1 MATKTESAPAG
12 TADVVRGYFDA
23 LARQDLEAAGDHW
36 APGGMDRLHGLADLR
51 APDDVRDYFAT
62 LFAAFPDFRFEVISM
77 AAEGEL
83 AAVRWRL
90 RATFAGPGRFQGFA
104 PNGATVDLEGCDML
118 TVRDGLIQENHAY
131 TNAADLARQLG
142 ALPPA
147 GSAQE
152 RALTAMVNARTR
164 IAGLLR
170 R

>member
-36 APGGMDRLHGLADLR
+36 ASGGLDRLHGLADLR
-51 APDDVRDYFAT
+51 GPEDVRDYFAA
-62 LFAAFPDFRFEVISM
+62 LFAAFPDFRFDVISM

-83 AAVRWRL
+83 AAVRWRT
-90 RATFAGPGRFQGFA
+90 RATFTGPGRFQGFA
-104 PNGATVDLEGCDML
+104 PNGATLDLEGCDML

-131 TNAADLARQLG
+131 TNAADLARQVG
-142 ALPPA
+142 AHPPA
-147 GSAQE
+147 GSVPE

-164 IAGLLR
+164 IARLLR

>member
-1 MATKTESAPAG
+1 
-12 TADVVRGYFDA
+12 
-23 LARQDLEAAGDHW
+23 
-36 APGGMDRLHGLADLR
+36 
-51 APDDVRDYFAT
+51 
-62 LFAAFPDFRFEVISM
+62 
-77 AAEGEL
+77 
-83 AAVRWRL
+83 VRWRL
-90 RATFAGPGRFQGFA
+90 QATFAGPGRFQGFA
-104 PNGATVDLEGCDML
+104 PNGAIVDLEGCDML

-147 GSAQE
+147 GSVQE

>member
-36 APGGMDRLHGLADLR
+36 ASGGLDRLHGLADLR
-51 APDDVRDYFAT
+51 GPEDVRDYFAA
-62 LFAAFPDFRFEVISM
+62 LFAAFPDFRFDVISM

-83 AAVRWRL
+83 AAVRWRT
-90 RATFAGPGRFQGFA
+90 RATFTGPGRFQGFA
-104 PNGATVDLEGCDML
+104 PNGATLDLEGCDML

-131 TNAADLARQLG
+131 TNAADLARQVG

-147 GSAQE
+147 GSVPE

-164 IAGLLR
+164 IARLLR